1 MNPSTELIKATEK
14 AGTRIAKDKLLEL
27 IRKSPEREF
36 TFTQASAKTL
46 VVVVQT

>member
-1 MNPSTELIKATEK
+1 MNPSSELIKATEK

-36 TFTQASAKTL
+36 TFTQATAKTL
-46 VVVVQT
+46 VIVVQT